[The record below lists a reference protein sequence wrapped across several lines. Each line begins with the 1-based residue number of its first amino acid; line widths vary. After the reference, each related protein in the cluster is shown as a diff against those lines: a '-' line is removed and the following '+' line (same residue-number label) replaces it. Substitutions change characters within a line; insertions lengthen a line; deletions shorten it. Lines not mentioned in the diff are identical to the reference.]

1 MPQSR
6 IDNENETGIGMTEKN
21 VAALV
26 ESHAWTAGPAALEAG
41 ELQKWAEERLGRI
54 QERLVK
60 LESGSGSTDQ
70 TWRAYD
76 DAVAELSQVASE
88 CGLMDS
94 VYPDKAVRDMAQT
107 LAQKVSEIGTAL
119 SLNQQ
124 IYRAL
129 AAADLKDAD
138 EATRHYSERTLLQYR
153 LAGVD
158 RDDATRARLKEL
170 QEKATLLA
178 LTISRNVQEGAN
190 QVLVEDAAELDG
202 LPADYLASH
211 QPATEGENAG
221 KIVLTT
227 DFPDYIPVMTFAKSH
242 DLRLRMFRAY
252 NTRAYPANKQLM
264 LDLFAVRHEVANLL
278 GFATWADL
286 ATADQMIGSADNMLR
301 FLDNLEEKTR
311 KGAEAEYAS
320 MLGFARTQ
328 QPDLE
333 AIDAASRSYWLE
345 QFRRSAYDFD
355 SQSVR
360 PYFPYS
366 RVQAGVL
373 ATAEKLFHV
382 RFEAARD
389 ARVWHPAVSAWNV
402 YDAGPNGD
410 DEKNGEAGEK
420 AALIGRFY
428 LDMHPREGKDKWF
441 SAAPLVPGIRGRKL
455 PEAALICNF
464 PQGDVSG
471 STGGIVGGFEGN
483 EGDPGLLQH
492 SDVVTYLHEF
502 GHLMHA
508 ILGGQQPW
516 AGISGIATEGDFV
529 EVPSQM
535 LEEFFRDP
543 NLLATFALH
552 YKTDEP
558 IPAELVQTMNRA
570 GAFGRADWVRTQLFY
585 TRYSLD
591 VHHCDPAT
599 LDLDSLLKDEYQ
611 RFLPYTW
618 IDGNR
623 LYSSFT
629 HLVGY
634 SSNYYTY
641 LFDKVIAIDFFNQF
655 ERDSLLEGPAAM
667 RYRAAVL
674 DRGGSQPGTQ
684 LVKNFLGREQSAE
697 AFEEWISA
705 GQLAGDVAAPAV
717 V

>member
-1 MPQSR
+1 MA
-6 IDNENETGIGMTEKN
+6 EKN
-21 VAALV
+21 IAALV
-26 ESHAWTAGPAALEAG
+26 ESHAWTAGSAGLEPG
-41 ELQKWAEERLGRI
+41 QLQQWAEERLARI
-54 QERLVK
+54 QARLDK
-60 LESGSGSTDQ
+60 LDASGSAEQ

-88 CGLMDS
+88 CGLLDS

-107 LAQKVSEIGTAL
+107 LAQKVSEVATAL

-129 AAADLKDAD
+129 AAADLQDTD

-158 RDDATRARLKEL
+158 RDDATRSRLKEL

-190 QVLVEDAAELDG
+190 QVLVDDAAELDG

-211 QPATEGENAG
+211 QPAADGEHAG
-221 KIVLTT
+221 KIILTT

-320 MLGFARTQ
+320 ILEFARTQ

-333 AIDAASRSYWLE
+333 AIDAASRGYWLE

-360 PYFPYS
+360 PYFPYA

-382 RFEAARD
+382 RFEPAKN
-389 ARVWHPAVSAWNV
+389 ARVWHSAVTAWDV
-402 YDAGPNGD
+402 FDAGAKDDADNGNSG
-410 DEKNGEAGEK
+410 KAGK
-420 AALIGRFY
+420 KGALIGRFY

-441 SAAPLVPGIRGRKL
+441 SAAPLVPGIRGRQL

-464 PQGDVSG
+464 PQGAVAG
-471 STGGIVGGFEGN
+471 IAGGISGN

-591 VHHCDPAT
+591 VHHCDPTT
-599 LDLDSLLKDEYQ
+599 LDLDKLLKDEYQ

-684 LVKNFLGREQSAE
+684 LVKNFLGRELSPE

-705 GQLAGDVAAPAV
+705 GQLTGDVAAPTV

>member
-1 MPQSR
+1 MAER
-6 IDNENETGIGMTEKN
+6 N

-26 ESHAWTAGPAALEAG
+26 ESHAWTAGSAGLEPG
-41 ELQKWAEERLGRI
+41 QLQQWAEERLARI
-54 QERLVK
+54 QARLDK
-60 LESGSGSTDQ
+60 LDASGSAEQ

-88 CGLMDS
+88 CGLLDS

-107 LAQKVSEIGTAL
+107 LAQKVSEVATAL

-129 AAADLKDAD
+129 AAADLKDKD
-138 EATRHYSERTLLQYR
+138 DATRHYSERTLLQYR

-158 RDDATRARLKEL
+158 RDDATRSRLKEL

-190 QVLVEDAAELDG
+190 QVLVDDAAELDG

-211 QPATEGENAG
+211 QPAADGEHAG
-221 KIVLTT
+221 KIILTT

-301 FLDNLEEKTR
+301 FLDDLEEKTR

-320 MLGFARTQ
+320 ILEFARTQ

-333 AIDAASRSYWLE
+333 AIDAASRGYWLE

-360 PYFPYS
+360 PYFPYA

-382 RFEAARD
+382 RFEPAKNARI
-389 ARVWHPAVSAWNV
+389 WHSAVTAWDV
-402 YDAGPNGD
+402 FDAGAKDDADNGNSG
-410 DEKNGEAGEK
+410 KAGK
-420 AALIGRFY
+420 KGALIGRFY

-441 SAAPLVPGIRGRKL
+441 SAAPLVPGIRGRQL

-464 PQGDVSG
+464 PQGAVAGIAGGVS
-471 STGGIVGGFEGN
+471 GN

-591 VHHCDPAT
+591 VHHCDPTT
-599 LDLDSLLKDEYQ
+599 LDLDKLLKDEYQ
-611 RFLPYTW
+611 RFLPYIW

-684 LVKNFLGREQSAE
+684 LVKNFLGREQSPE

-705 GQLAGDVAAPAV
+705 GQLTGDVAAPAV